1 MNKRFSL
8 HSIESAEAC
17 TFSEAAYSRF
27 KFGDTAVAEQFGKEL
42 FAGFI
47 AQHSDFILAQD
58 EIVLL
63 PSPYYAIPTASDYLC
78 HYFKK
83 ELNYFLF
90 SARPQI
96 LRNSQNTPQSNLR
109 AGLWQYEL
117 RTTRKPHCQ

>member
-47 AQHSDFILAQD
+47 AAFIALIETQQTG
-58 EIVLL
+58 LGGM
-63 PSPYYAIPTASDYLC
+63 PS
-78 HYFKK
+78 F
-83 ELNYFLF
+83 
-90 SARPQI
+90 R
-96 LRNSQNTPQSNLR
+96 
-109 AGLWQYEL
+109 
-117 RTTRKPHCQ
+117 

>member
-8 HSIESAEAC
+8 HSIESAESC

-63 PSPYYAIPTASDYLC
+63 PSPYYAIPNCIRLSVS
-78 HYFKK
+78 
-83 ELNYFLF
+83 LF
-90 SARPQI
+90 
-96 LRNSQNTPQSNLR
+96 
-109 AGLWQYEL
+109 
-117 RTTRKPHCQ
+117 

>member
-47 AQHSDFILAQD
+47 AQHSDFILAQA

-63 PSPYYAIPTASDYLC
+63 PQFLLHPTIC
-78 HYFKK
+78 VI
-83 ELNYFLF
+83 
-90 SARPQI
+90 I
-96 LRNSQNTPQSNLR
+96 LRKN
-109 AGLWQYEL
+109 
-117 RTTRKPHCQ
+117 